1 MGKQLMVFL
10 MSDIKTFEDLDCWKK
25 ARRLRIKISELVKT
39 FPNDEKFGLTSQIV
53 SAVRSVTHNIAEGY
67 GRFHFRENAQF
78 CRTSRGSLYEV
89 LDQVIVANEEGYI
102 SENMLNE
109 IRKDIFENIK
119 ILNGYIN
126 YLVKSAENNNN

>member
-1 MGKQLMVFL
+1 MVLL
-10 MSDIKTFEDLDCWKK
+10 MSDIKTFEDLECWKK
-25 ARRLRIKISELVKT
+25 ARRLRIKISELAKT

-53 SAVRSVTHNIAEGY
+53 RAIRSVSHNIAEGY

-102 SENMLNE
+102 TENVLKE
-109 IRKDIFENIK
+109 IRKDVLENIK

-126 YLVKSAENNNN
+126 YLVKCAENKNG

>member
-1 MGKQLMVFL
+1 MVLL
-10 MSDIKTFEDLDCWKK
+10 MSDIKTFEDLECWKK
-25 ARRLRIKISELVKT
+25 ARRLRIKISELAKT
-39 FPNDEKFGLTSQIV
+39 IPNDEKFGLTSQIV
-53 SAVRSVTHNIAEGY
+53 RAIRSVSHNISEGY

-102 SENMLNE
+102 TENVLKE
-109 IRKDIFENIK
+109 IRKDILENIK

-126 YLVKSAENNNN
+126 YLVKCAENKNG

>member
-1 MGKQLMVFL
+1 MVLL
-10 MSDIKTFEDLDCWKK
+10 MSDIKTFEDLECWKK
-25 ARRLRIKISELVKT
+25 ARRLRIKISELAKT

-53 SAVRSVTHNIAEGY
+53 RAIRSVSHNIAEGY

-102 SENMLNE
+102 TENVLKE
-109 IRKDIFENIK
+109 IRKDILENIK

-126 YLVKSAENNNN
+126 YLVKCAENKKG

>member
-1 MGKQLMVFL
+1 MVLL
-10 MSDIKTFEDLDCWKK
+10 MSDIKTFEDLECWKK
-25 ARRLRIKISELVKT
+25 ARRLRIKISELAKT
-39 FPNDEKFGLTSQIV
+39 YPSDEKFGLTSQIIR
-53 SAVRSVTHNIAEGY
+53 AIRSVSHNIAEGY

-102 SENMLNE
+102 TENVLKE
-109 IRKDIFENIK
+109 IRKDILENIK

-126 YLVKSAENNNN
+126 YLVKCAENKNG

>member
-1 MGKQLMVFL
+1 MVFL

-53 SAVRSVTHNIAEGY
+53 RAVRSVTHDIAEGY

>member
-1 MGKQLMVFL
+1 

-39 FPNDEKFGLTSQIV
+39 FPNYEKFGLTSQIV
-53 SAVRSVTHNIAEGY
+53 RAVRSVTHNIAEGY

>member
-1 MGKQLMVFL
+1 
-10 MSDIKTFEDLDCWKK
+10 MSDIKTFEDLDYWKK

-39 FPNDEKFGLTSQIV
+39 FLNDEKFGLTSQIV
-53 SAVRSVTHNIAEGY
+53 RAVRSVTHNIAEGY

-126 YLVKSAENNNN
+126 YLVKSAENNN

>member
-1 MGKQLMVFL
+1 MVLL
-10 MSDIKTFEDLDCWKK
+10 MSDIKTFEYLECWKK
-25 ARRLRIKISELVKT
+25 ARRLRIKIYELAKT

-53 SAVRSVTHNIAEGY
+53 RAIRSVSHNIAEGY

-102 SENMLNE
+102 TENVLKE
-109 IRKDIFENIK
+109 IRKDILENIK

-126 YLVKSAENNNN
+126 YLVKCAENKNG

>member
-1 MGKQLMVFL
+1 MVLL
-10 MSDIKTFEDLDCWKK
+10 MSDIKTFEDLECWKK
-25 ARRLRIKISELVKT
+25 ARRLRIKISELAKT

-53 SAVRSVTHNIAEGY
+53 RAIRSVSHNIAEGY

-102 SENMLNE
+102 TENVLKE
-109 IRKDIFENIK
+109 IRKDILENIK

-126 YLVKSAENNNN
+126 YLVKCAENKNG

>member
-1 MGKQLMVFL
+1 MVLL
-10 MSDIKTFEDLDCWKK
+10 MSDIKTFEDLECWKK
-25 ARRLRIKISELVKT
+25 ARRLRIKISELAKT
-39 FPNDEKFGLTSQIV
+39 FPSDEKFGLTSQIV
-53 SAVRSVTHNIAEGY
+53 RAIRSVSHNIAEGY

-102 SENMLNE
+102 TENVLKE
-109 IRKDIFENIK
+109 IRKDILENIK

-126 YLVKSAENNNN
+126 YLVKCAENKNG

>member
-1 MGKQLMVFL
+1 MVLL
-10 MSDIKTFEDLDCWKK
+10 MSDIKTFEDLECWKK
-25 ARRLRIKISELVKT
+25 ARRLRIKISELAKT

-53 SAVRSVTHNIAEGY
+53 RAIRSVSHNIAEGY

-102 SENMLNE
+102 TENVLKE
-109 IRKDIFENIK
+109 IRKEILENIK

-126 YLVKSAENNNN
+126 YLVKCAENKKG

>member
-1 MGKQLMVFL
+1 MVLL
-10 MSDIKTFEDLDCWKK
+10 MSDIKTFEDLECWKK
-25 ARRLRIKISELVKT
+25 ARRLRIKISELAKP

-53 SAVRSVTHNIAEGY
+53 RAIRSVSHNIAEGY

-102 SENMLNE
+102 TENVLKE
-109 IRKDIFENIK
+109 IRKDILENIK

-126 YLVKSAENNNN
+126 YLVKCAENKNG

>member
-1 MGKQLMVFL
+1 MVLL
-10 MSDIKTFEDLDCWKK
+10 MSDIKTFEDLECWKK
-25 ARRLRIKISELVKT
+25 ARRLRIKISELAKT

-53 SAVRSVTHNIAEGY
+53 RAIRSVSHNIAEGY

-102 SENMLNE
+102 TENVLKE
-109 IRKDIFENIK
+109 TRKDILENIK

-126 YLVKSAENNNN
+126 YLVKCAENKNG

>member
-1 MGKQLMVFL
+1 MVLL
-10 MSDIKTFEDLDCWKK
+10 MSDIKTFEDLECWKK
-25 ARRLRIKISELVKT
+25 ARRLRIKISELAKT

-53 SAVRSVTHNIAEGY
+53 RAIRSVSHNIAEGY

-102 SENMLNE
+102 TENVLKE
-109 IRKDIFENIK
+109 IRKDILENNK

-126 YLVKSAENNNN
+126 YLVKCAENKKG

>member
-1 MGKQLMVFL
+1 
-10 MSDIKTFEDLDCWKK
+10 MSDIKTFEDLECWKK
-25 ARRLRIKISELVKT
+25 ARRLRIKISELAKT

-53 SAVRSVTHNIAEGY
+53 RAIRSVSHNIAEGY

-102 SENMLNE
+102 TENVLKE
-109 IRKDIFENIK
+109 IRKDILENIK

-126 YLVKSAENNNN
+126 YLVKCAENKNG

>member
-1 MGKQLMVFL
+1 MVLL
-10 MSDIKTFEDLDCWKK
+10 MSDIKTFEDLECWKK
-25 ARRLRIKISELVKT
+25 ARRLRIKISELAKT

-53 SAVRSVTHNIAEGY
+53 RAIRSVSHNIAEGY

-102 SENMLNE
+102 TENVIKE
-109 IRKDIFENIK
+109 IRKDILENIK

-126 YLVKSAENNNN
+126 YLVKCAENKNG

>member
-1 MGKQLMVFL
+1 

-53 SAVRSVTHNIAEGY
+53 RAVRSVTHNIAEGY

>member
-1 MGKQLMVFL
+1 MVLL
-10 MSDIKTFEDLDCWKK
+10 MSDIKTFEDLECWKK
-25 ARRLRIKISELVKT
+25 ARRLRIKISELAKT

-53 SAVRSVTHNIAEGY
+53 RAIRSVSHNIAEGY

-102 SENMLNE
+102 TENVLKE
-109 IRKDIFENIK
+109 IRKDILENIK

-126 YLVKSAENNNN
+126 YLVKYAENKNG

>member
-1 MGKQLMVFL
+1 MVLL
-10 MSDIKTFEDLDCWKK
+10 MSDIKIFEDLECWKK
-25 ARRLRIKISELVKT
+25 ARRLRIKISELAKT

-53 SAVRSVTHNIAEGY
+53 RAIRSVSHNIAEGY

-102 SENMLNE
+102 TENVLKE
-109 IRKDIFENIK
+109 IRKDILENIK

-126 YLVKSAENNNN
+126 YLVKCAENKKG

>member
-1 MGKQLMVFL
+1 MVLL
-10 MSDIKTFEDLDCWKK
+10 MSDIKTFEDLECWKK
-25 ARRLRIKISELVKT
+25 ARRLRIKISELAKT

-53 SAVRSVTHNIAEGY
+53 RAIRSVSHNIAEGY

-102 SENMLNE
+102 TENVLKE
-109 IRKDIFENIK
+109 IRKDILENIK

-126 YLVKSAENNNN
+126 HLVKCAENKNG

>member
-1 MGKQLMVFL
+1 

-53 SAVRSVTHNIAEGY
+53 RAVRSVTHDIAEGY

>member
-1 MGKQLMVFL
+1 
-10 MSDIKTFEDLDCWKK
+10 MSYIKTFEDLDCWKK

-53 SAVRSVTHNIAEGY
+53 RAVRSVTHNIAEGY

>member
-1 MGKQLMVFL
+1 MVLL
-10 MSDIKTFEDLDCWKK
+10 MSDIKTFEDLECWKK
-25 ARRLRIKISELVKT
+25 ARRLRIKISELAKT

-53 SAVRSVTHNIAEGY
+53 RAIRSVSHNIAEGY

-102 SENMLNE
+102 TENVLKE
-109 IRKDIFENIK
+109 IRKDVLENTK

-126 YLVKSAENNNN
+126 YLVKCAENKNG

>member
-1 MGKQLMVFL
+1 

-53 SAVRSVTHNIAEGY
+53 RAVRSVTHNIAEGY

-102 SENMLNE
+102 SENILNE

>member
-1 MGKQLMVFL
+1 

-53 SAVRSVTHNIAEGY
+53 RAVRSVTHNIAEGY
-67 GRFHFRENAQF
+67 GRFHFRENAKF

-102 SENMLNE
+102 SENILNE

>member
-1 MGKQLMVFL
+1 MVLL
-10 MSDIKTFEDLDCWKK
+10 MSDIKTFEDLECWKK
-25 ARRLRIKISELVKT
+25 ARRLRIKISELAKT

-53 SAVRSVTHNIAEGY
+53 RAIRSVSHNIAEGY

-89 LDQVIVANEEGYI
+89 LEQVIVANEEGYI
-102 SENMLNE
+102 TENVLKE
-109 IRKDIFENIK
+109 IRKDILENIK

-126 YLVKSAENNNN
+126 YLVKCAENKKG

>member
-1 MGKQLMVFL
+1 MVFL

-25 ARRLRIKISELVKT
+25 AMRLRIKISELVKT

-53 SAVRSVTHNIAEGY
+53 RAVRSVTHNIAEGY

>member
-1 MGKQLMVFL
+1 MVFL

-53 SAVRSVTHNIAEGY
+53 RAVRSVTHNIAEGY
-67 GRFHFRENAQF
+67 GRFHFRENAKF

-102 SENMLNE
+102 SENILNE

>member
-1 MGKQLMVFL
+1 MVLL
-10 MSDIKTFEDLDCWKK
+10 MSDIKTFEDLECWKK
-25 ARRLRIKISELVKT
+25 ARRLRIKISELAKT
-39 FPNDEKFGLTSQIV
+39 IPNDEKFGLTSQIV
-53 SAVRSVTHNIAEGY
+53 RAIRSVSHNIAEGY

-102 SENMLNE
+102 TENVLKE
-109 IRKDIFENIK
+109 IRKDILENIK

-126 YLVKSAENNNN
+126 YLVKCAENKNG